1 MAIGVMTI
9 IRYFENDLEENERQA
24 VESALA
30 GDAEAQEQLEMLRQ
44 SADALGQA
52 FGHLRDAAPPSPTD
66 NVQTA
71 NSHRAE
77 HPHLRSD
84 VVSASVPVEDGSG
97 LHYYI
102 DLLRRQYFVPA
113 GVFGLVL
120 AAFAAFAILLPPVF
134 RSEAKILAESQQ
146 IPADL
151 VRSTVTSLADD
162 RLQVIKQRVTNP
174 QELLDIADRIQ
185 LLAEERGKLSRTG
198 FVELLRQR
206 ISIEPFNPGAAVGRR
221 AREGALTKVFTVG
234 FEDRDPQVA
243 AKAAKEL
250 VTLILNEDVRARTSR
265 ATESAQFLRREVERQ
280 QKELVTIEVQ
290 IANFELGNKDAL
302 PDKQPFLMSALER
315 AEKDLAL
322 LDREVQGMEEE
333 KGLLEFDYSVKK
345 EGGGKTT
352 EGSDLANTAV
362 SLEALKAKLY
372 ASSAVMSADHPEI
385 KALKQQIAA
394 LEKQLKSPD
403 AAAAP
408 EKLVPEDMA
417 KLDLGTRVAAE
428 KIVTVERRRQLLLA
442 QRANLARNIEGLKG
456 LIARIPEVQKGLSRL
471 ERQRDVLQKSLDELS
486 FKLMQARLGENLEQD
501 QQAERF
507 EVIEQ
512 PVTPTTPVRP
522 NRKKIIV
529 LGLALAMA
537 AAAISVLGLGPL
549 GLSIRSHLSRQ

>member
-9 IRYFENDLEENERQA
+9 IRYFENDLEETERQA
-24 VESALA
+24 VETALA

-44 SADALGQA
+44 SADALSQA

-162 RLQVIKQRVTNP
+162 RLQVIKQRVTARDA
-174 QELLDIADRIQ
+174 LLGIADKFQ
-185 LLAEERGKLSRTG
+185 LLPEERTRLSPTEL
-198 FVELLRQR
+198 VELLRQR
-206 ISIEPFNPGAAVGRR
+206 ISIEPFNPAATGRR
-221 AREGALTKVFTVG
+221 AREDAFTIAFTVG
-234 FEDRDPQVA
+234 FEDRYPDVA
-243 AKAAKEL
+243 AKVANEL

-265 ATESAQFLRREVERQ
+265 ATGTAQFLRREVERQ
-280 QKELVTIEVQ
+280 EKELVTIEAQ

-333 KGLLEFDYSVKK
+333 KRLLEFDYSVKK

-362 SLEALKAKLY
+362 SLEALKAKLA

-394 LEKQLKSPD
+394 LEKQLLSHD
-403 AAAAP
+403 AAPAP

-456 LIARIPEVQKGLSRL
+456 LIARILEVQKGLSRL

-522 NRKKIIV
+522 NRKKIFV